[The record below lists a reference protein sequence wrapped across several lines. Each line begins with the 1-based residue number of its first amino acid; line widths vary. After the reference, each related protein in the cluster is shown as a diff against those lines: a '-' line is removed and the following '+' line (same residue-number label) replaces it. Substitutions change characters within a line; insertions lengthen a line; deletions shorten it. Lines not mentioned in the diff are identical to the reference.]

1 VSHAIV
7 ALGTTGLPVSR
18 IGLGLAGVGRPAYM
32 APERDADLG
41 PDRSIRAMGR
51 RCRVLLDAANAAGIR
66 YIDAARSY
74 GLAEQFL
81 RTWWDDRCLPD
92 AALTVGS
99 KWGYIYTG
107 LWQLDAPVHEVKR
120 LSIDTLRRQAL
131 ESTHIL
137 GRRLSLYQV
146 HSATLES
153 GVFDD
158 CAVLTELARLR
169 DQGLC
174 IGLTVTGPRQ
184 SDAIRRALE
193 VRIDGVALFQTV
205 QATWNLLEPSA
216 CCALADAKARGCGVI
231 VKEALANGRL
241 TDRHGGPELR
251 EVRARAAEL
260 GTAVETLVM
269 AAALAQPWAD
279 VVLSG
284 AVTCE
289 QLQTHVAALSVAA
302 DFASFASIAERPD
315 IYWRKRGAL
324 PWN

>member
-1 VSHAIV
+1 VSHPIV

-18 IGLGLAGVGRPAYM
+18 IGFGLAALGRPAYM
-32 APERDADLG
+32 APERVADLG

-51 RCRVLLDAANAAGIR
+51 RCRVLLDAACAAGIR

-74 GLAEQFL
+74 GLAEQFI
-81 RTWWDDRCLPD
+81 RTWWDDHSLPD
-92 AALTVGS
+92 SALTVGS

-107 LWQLDAPVHEVKR
+107 LWQVDAPVHEVKR
-120 LSIDTLRRQAL
+120 LSVDTLRRQAT
-131 ESTHIL
+131 ESTFIL

-153 GVFDD
+153 GVFED
-158 CAVLTELARLR
+158 CAILTELARLR
-169 DQGLC
+169 ENGLC

-184 SDAIRRALE
+184 AEAIRRALD

-205 QATWNLLEPSA
+205 QATWNPLEPSA
-216 CCALADAKARGCGVI
+216 GSALADAKARGCGII

-251 EVRARAAEL
+251 EIRARAGEL

-289 QLQTHVAALSVAA
+289 QLQTHVAALGIAH
-302 DFASFASIAERPD
+302 DLASFASIAESPE
-315 IYWRKRGAL
+315 IYWRTRGAL